1 MSAGARRALAAA
13 AALAVAAGCAS
24 SARRE
29 ADSRLVDGDAAGA
42 AVAYESLLSAPLGP
56 VGEDLVLLRAATAH
70 ALANFERGD
79 FARSRELL
87 VTLETRYPASP
98 HRPTAGLLRQ
108 LLERQEAQA
117 EGLAAARASADE
129 LLARTRRQRQRQEGD
144 AAGASE
150 PDIDRLRESLAE
162 LERQLARQQ
171 SEARA
176 REAELVKLRR
186 EIEMLK
192 AIDLDR
198 GAPPPG

>member
-1 MSAGARRALAAA
+1 MSAGARRVLVAA

-42 AVAYESLLSAPLGP
+42 AVAYESLLGAPLGP

-87 VTLETRYPASP
+87 ATLETRYPASP

-108 LLERQEAQA
+108 LLEQQQTQA
-117 EGLAAARASADE
+117 EGLAAARATADE
-129 LLARTRRQRQRQEGD
+129 LLASTRRQRQRQEGD
-144 AAGASE
+144 AGASE

-162 LERQLARQQ
+162 LERQLERQQ
-171 SEARA
+171 GEARA

>member
-1 MSAGARRALAAA
+1 MSAGARRVLVAA

-42 AVAYESLLSAPLGP
+42 AVAYESLLGAPLGP

-87 VTLETRYPASP
+87 ATLETRYPASP

-108 LLERQEAQA
+108 LLEQQQTQA
-117 EGLAAARASADE
+117 EGLAAARATADE
-129 LLARTRRQRQRQEGD
+129 LLASTRRQRQRQEG